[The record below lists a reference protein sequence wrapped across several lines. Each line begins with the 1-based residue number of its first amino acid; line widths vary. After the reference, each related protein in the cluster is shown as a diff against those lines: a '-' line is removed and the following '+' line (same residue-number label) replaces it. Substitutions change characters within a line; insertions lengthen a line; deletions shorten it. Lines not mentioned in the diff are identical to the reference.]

1 MKKTANLVGALTAN
15 IYMLLIIAVFI
26 MRISGQIEIGR
37 WIGLFSTLALI
48 PLVFLLAVGLK
59 TDRRGIYFAW
69 LGLMILF
76 LLFELVVDHILRIDF
91 RSQQWSV
98 IAYVMFFFAANGGM
112 IGVASQ
118 AGKTFAILTT
128 IIFLIMAVLSFVQRA
143 ITGL

>member
-48 PLVFLLAVGLK
+48 PLVFLLGVGLK

-69 LGLMILF
+69 LGLIILF

-91 RSQQWSV
+91 RSQQWSL
-98 IAYVMFFFAANGGM
+98 IAYVMFFFAATSGM

-118 AGKTFAILTT
+118 AGKTWAILTT
-128 IIFLIMAVLSFVQRA
+128 IIFLIMAALSFVQRA

>member
-1 MKKTANLVGALTAN
+1 MEKTANLVGALTAN

-26 MRISGQIEIGR
+26 MRISGQLETGR
-37 WIGLFSTLALI
+37 WIGLVSTAALI
-48 PLVFLLAVGLK
+48 PLIYLLVAGLK
-59 TDRRGIYFAW
+59 THRRDIYFAW
-69 LGLMILF
+69 LGLMIVF
-76 LLFELVVDHILRIDF
+76 ILFELVIDHILRIEF

-98 IAYVMFFFAANGGM
+98 IAYVMFFFAATGGM

-118 AGKTFAILTT
+118 AGRNWAILTT

>member
-1 MKKTANLVGALTAN
+1 
-15 IYMLLIIAVFI
+15 MLLIIVVFI

-37 WIGLFSTLALI
+37 WIGLFSTLVLI

-98 IAYVMFFFAANGGM
+98 IAYVMFFFAATGGM

-118 AGKTFAILTT
+118 AGKTWAVLTT
-128 IIFLIMAVLSFVQRA
+128 IIFLIMAVLSFLQRA